1 MLKEKNKKIIHL
13 FNRGKNKRS
22 FTYIDDLIICIQEL
36 IKNKSSIFKKNKYE
50 CLNIGNEK
58 FYSVNDLI
66 NIYKKLSNNSYK
78 FKIKNLNSKDI
89 DPYMTKSNNKK
100 LYKYIK
106 KINFKTLEDGLKIF
120 KNWFAIN
127 H

>member
-1 MLKEKNKKIIHL
+1 M
-13 FNRGKNKRS
+13 
-22 FTYIDDLIICIQEL
+22 

-58 FYSVNDLI
+58 FYVNDLI

-100 LYKYIK
+100 TLQIYK
-106 KINFKTLEDGLKIF
+106 
-120 KNWFAIN
+120 KNKF
-127 H
+127 